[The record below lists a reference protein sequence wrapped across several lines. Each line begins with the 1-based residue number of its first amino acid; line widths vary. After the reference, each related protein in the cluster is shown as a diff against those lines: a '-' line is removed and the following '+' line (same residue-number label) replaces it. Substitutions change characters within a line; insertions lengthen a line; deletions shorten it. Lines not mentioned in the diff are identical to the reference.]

1 MKKTKMAKVNFK
13 TAAQKATKISEQ
25 EFIEKFDMALAQNN
39 LRAVQRLIE
48 ICHSHVANPT
58 IDIRGVGASAHME
71 GATPLMLAAAYGH
84 TKIVDALLKAGAYT
98 ELKTLGDNP
107 MTAAQIASRQ
117 GHNKIAEKINKA
129 SKGLDEKS
137 QSWQETLQ
145 HLDKQLSTPA
155 GRAKFEANNV
165 AEYWRRF
172 DMGG

>member
-1 MKKTKMAKVNFK
+1 MSSAIATIADAVVAELNSGTF
-13 TAAQKATKISEQ
+13 TPTFQAQRYYRPL
-25 EFIEKFDMALAQNN
+25 FDLA
-39 LRAVQRLIE
+39 
-48 ICHSHVANPT
+48 
-58 IDIRGVGASAHME
+58 
-71 GATPLMLAAAYGH
+71 
-84 TKIVDALLKAGAYT
+84 